1 MWNVIASQVDVNHLM
16 QTFGNFHD
24 SCLKELAVQNR
35 EFVDAEL
42 SMSFDNKT
50 FVRMLFQRQFNKASA
65 IEMVFDDVVDFN
77 WVQDERNSDPG
88 MSIILQAVCLW
99 QNDTLYW
106 AEDIDWQIN
115 GEDKN
120 DYRWIA
126 AKSGRWRIIESG
138 LGPKTILFH
147 SVDV

>member
-1 MWNVIASQVDVNHLM
+1 MWNVIVSQVDADHLM
-16 QTFGNFHD
+16 QTFGSFHD

-35 EFVDAEL
+35 EFVDPKL

-65 IEMVFDDVVDFN
+65 IEMLFEDVVDFN

-99 QNDTLYW
+99 ENDTLYW
-106 AEDIDWQIN
+106 AEDIDWQVDSS
-115 GEDKN
+115 DKN

-126 AKSGRWRIIESG
+126 AKQCRWRIREAA
-138 LGPKTILFH
+138 LGPEAILFQPA
-147 SVDV
+147 DL